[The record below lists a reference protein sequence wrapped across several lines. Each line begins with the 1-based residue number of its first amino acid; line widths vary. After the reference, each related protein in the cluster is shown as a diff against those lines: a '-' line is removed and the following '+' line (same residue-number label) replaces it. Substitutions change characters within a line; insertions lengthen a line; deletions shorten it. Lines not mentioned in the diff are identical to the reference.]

1 MPRGNVN
8 SRFQLRS
15 VNLEAGRPAAAQ
27 AVARMNQAVASARA
41 SGAKALKL
49 IHGYGSSG
57 KGGAIRLEVRRELQ
71 RKRAAGQIRDFI
83 PGEEFSPFSPAGRR
97 ALGALP
103 ELSRDSDYSRSNM
116 GITIVLF

>member
-1 MPRGNVN
+1 MPRGNAN
-8 SRFQLRS
+8 SRFQMRS

-71 RKRAAGQIRDFI
+71 RKRTAGQIRDFI
-83 PGEEFSPFSPAGRR
+83 PGEEFSPFSPAGRCR
-97 ALGALP
+97 SSPAIRTTPGPIWASP
-103 ELSRDSDYSRSNM
+103 LSCSDTFS
-116 GITIVLF
+116 